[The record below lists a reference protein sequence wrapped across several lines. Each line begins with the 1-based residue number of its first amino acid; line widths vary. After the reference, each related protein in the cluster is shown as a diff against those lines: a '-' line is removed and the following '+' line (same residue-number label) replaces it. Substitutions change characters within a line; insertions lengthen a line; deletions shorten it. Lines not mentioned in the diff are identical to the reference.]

1 MYRIY
6 ANTIRHF
13 REEAG
18 LKQYEVAMRSGMSQ
32 SQVSKLED
40 GIHLPV
46 YETIEKLCAA
56 FGISMKV
63 FLKYLALDILSW
75 VDSIDDEDE
84 G

>member
-6 ANTIRHF
+6 ANTVRHF
-13 REEAG
+13 REMAG
-18 LKQYEVAMRSGMSQ
+18 LSQYEVAMRSGISQ

-40 GIHLPV
+40 GIHLPP

-56 FGISMKV
+56 FCISMKV
-63 FLKYLALDILSW
+63 FLKYMALDILSW

-84 G
+84 E